1 MSFELR
7 KQKGNKSQE
16 IFERYL
22 KSQSIEFARQGCE
35 FWDSTDNYLN
45 ELKQRMDRVSYQIR
59 FTPDYSVIKNEIWDI
74 EVKSKFTIE
83 KLAYE
88 MYLERSKSRNVGL
101 VVVFRNSIWFS
112 DIRDLV
118 LKPPE
123 QSKWLP
129 ILPVK
134 DDVWLCPRDLSKE
147 RYMEWKTKTGGSGCS
162 FAYISKLKSNFSL
175 LATFIEANE
184 IFIKK

>member
-16 IFERYL
+16 IFENYL
-22 KSQSIEFARQGCE
+22 KSQSLEFARQGCE
-35 FWDSTDNYLN
+35 FWDSTNNYLE
-45 ELKQRMDRVSYQIR
+45 ELKQRTDQLAYQIR
-59 FTPDYSVIKNEIWDI
+59 FTPDYSIIKNEMWDI
-74 EVKSKFTIE
+74 EVKSRFTIE

-88 MYLERSKSRNVGL
+88 TYLERSKSRNVGL
-101 VVVFRNSIWFS
+101 VVVSRNSIWFS
-112 DIRDLV
+112 DVRDLV

-134 DDVWLCPRDLSKE
+134 DDVWLCPRDLSNE
-147 RYMEWKTKTGGSGCS
+147 LLIEWKAKTGGSGCA
-162 FAYISKLKSNFSL
+162 FAYISKLKSKFSL
-175 LATFIEANE
+175 LATYDDSNDTFS
-184 IFIKK
+184 KG